1 MKKERKSIIQRLF
14 KGGSILFAGLI
25 VELAISF
32 VAKVLMARFL
42 GKYDYGIATLGI
54 TTLSF
59 GSAVLLLGMNNGVGR
74 YLPRYGDDSDQKGI
88 IISAVQ
94 VVVGVSIAAAIVIG
108 LLADPIA
115 THLLG
120 EPAAVTVL
128 RVAALGLPFATLL
141 KLSIG
146 VIQGMQESVPK
157 VLIRNIG
164 QPIIR
169 FSLIGGVIALG
180 LGSTGIVWAYTV
192 TFTIAALLGTYYI
205 FTRTPAI
212 ANVEPRFRRY
222 ELIAFSAPL
231 MLMTTMVMLL
241 SNLDIFLISYFRTTT
256 EVGTYNVVYPLS
268 ELLTVTL
275 SAFSFIFM
283 PAISELHA
291 NGREREMERIY
302 RVVTKWIFLMTL
314 PLFLVILFFPETI
327 IGLTFGAEYIEGA
340 AALVVL
346 SSGFFLHGVA
356 GPNMN
361 TLTSIGQTRII
372 MYDNLLAAAV
382 NVLLNVALIPR
393 YSYFGAAVATVVAY
407 SLLNLLYSYQ
417 LYRATGIHPLT
428 GEILRPG
435 VVGAVVMGALY
446 AVSTTALQSDVHALI
461 STVGA
466 FALSYGLVILGFGG
480 VQEEEVMLVL
490 SFEERFGVNL
500 GPLKSVAKRFV
511 K

>member
-1 MKKERKSIIQRLF
+1 MKEERKSIIQRLF
-14 KGGSILFAGLI
+14 KGGSILFVGLV

-54 TTLSF
+54 TTLAF

-74 YLPRYGDDSDQKGI
+74 YLPRYDDDSDRKGV

-94 VVVGVSIAAAIVIG
+94 VVVGASVAAAVVVG
-108 LLADPIA
+108 LLAEPIA

-120 EPAAVTVL
+120 EPAAATVL

-146 VIQGMQESVPK
+146 VIQGMQESIPK

-169 FSLIGGVIALG
+169 FTLIAGVIALG

-192 TFTIAALLGTYYI
+192 TFAAAALLGTYYVL
-205 FTRTPAI
+205 TKTPAV
-212 ANVEPRFRRY
+212 ADVDPTFRRR
-222 ELIAFSAPL
+222 ELVAFSAPL
-231 MLMTTMVMLL
+231 MMMTTMVMLL
-241 SNLDIFLISYFRTTT
+241 SNLDIFLISYFRSTA

-291 NGREREMERIY
+291 NGREGEMERIY

-314 PLFLVILFFPETI
+314 PLFLVILFFPETV
-327 IGLTFGAEYIEGA
+327 IGLTFGAEYVEGA

-346 SSGFFLHGVA
+346 SFGFFLHGVA

-361 TLTSIGQTRII
+361 TLTSIGRTRII
-372 MYDNLLAAAV
+372 MYDNLLAAAT
-382 NVLLNVALIPR
+382 NVVLNIALIPR
-393 YSYFGAAVATVVAY
+393 YSYLGAAVATVASY
-407 SLLNLLYSYQ
+407 SMLNLLYSYQ
-417 LYRATGIHPLT
+417 LYRTTGIHPLT

-435 VVGAVVMGALY
+435 AAGVVVMTALYMATTRVFQSPVYALLATVVGFVVG
-446 AVSTTALQSDVHALI
+446 
-461 STVGA
+461 
-466 FALSYGLVILGFGG
+466 YGVAILGLGG

-500 GPLKSVAKRFV
+500 GPLKSVAKRLV
-511 K
+511 E